1 MNPPISPL
9 PPHENGTAPYP
20 AEEEI
25 GLLDLLIVLAKHK
38 WLIIGLPLI
47 VGICAVIITFF
58 LTPIYTATAK
68 ILPPQQ
74 SAQSSAAAM
83 LSQMGGMG
91 GMAGAA
97 MGVKNPNEMYVAMLK
112 SRTLAD
118 NLIQRF
124 GLMEAYKTTTM
135 FDARKALLKA
145 SKIAAGRTDGVITIE
160 VDDRDPKRAAELANA
175 YIEELHKLSQTLAVT
190 EAAQRRLFLE
200 KQLKQSKDNLADAE
214 VAMKK
219 LQETTGL
226 IKLDD
231 QGSVIIAALAQLK
244 GQATAKEVEL
254 GAMRLFATDSN
265 PDLLRTQRELS
276 TLRDQLVKLERTGS
290 TNEFGIMMTSGK
302 LPEAGL
308 EYVRKFREVKYHE
321 TIFELLARQYEI
333 AKVDE
338 SKDAPLVQVLDKA
351 LPPERKSK
359 PSRRNIVML
368 STFAAFFLAAL
379 GAFAL
384 EAFNKTLRDPAQVE
398 RMAALRENLTLTKS

>member
-25 GLLDLLIVLAKHK
+25 SLLDLLIVLAKHK

-47 VGICAVIITFF
+47 VGICAVIITSF

-74 SAQSSAAAM
+74 GAQSSAAAM

-135 FDARKALLKA
+135 FDARNALLGA
-145 SKIAAGRTDGVITIE
+145 SKITAGRTDGVITIE

>member
-1 MNPPISPL
+1 MSQYTPQSSHHEDVSAPHPP
-9 PPHENGTAPYP
+9 
-20 AEEEI
+20 EEEI
-25 GLLDLLIVLAKHK
+25 NLLDLLLVLAKYK
-38 WLIIGLPLI
+38 RLIIGLPL
-47 VGICAVIITFF
+47 VAGICAVIVSLF
-58 LTPIYTATAK
+58 LPPIYTATAK

-74 SAQSSAAAM
+74 TQSSAAAI
-83 LSQMGGMG
+83 LGQMGGLAA
-91 GMAGAA
+91 MAGASA
-97 MGVKNPNEMYVAMLK
+97 GIKNPSDMHVAILK
-112 SRTLAD
+112 SRTMAD

-124 GLMEAYKTTTM
+124 DLRESYKTTTM
-135 FDARKALLKA
+135 VDARKVLLKA
-145 SKIAAGRTDGVITIE
+145 SKIAAGRTDGVITID
-160 VDDRDPKRAAELANA
+160 VDDHDPKRAAELANA

-190 EAAQRRLFLE
+190 EASQRRLFLE
-200 KQLKQSKDNLADAE
+200 KQLKQAKDSLADAE

-231 QGSVIIAALAQLK
+231 QGRAILEAMAQLK
-244 GQATAKEVEL
+244 AQATAKEVEL
-254 GAMRLFATDSN
+254 GSIRLFATETN
-265 PDLLRTQRELS
+265 PDFLRAQRELS
-276 TLRDQLVKLERTGS
+276 TLREQLAKLEKAGS

-359 PSRRNIVML
+359 PSRRNIVLVSTL
-368 STFAAFFLAAL
+368 SAFFLAAI
-379 GAFAL
+379 GAV
-384 EAFNKTLRDPAQVE
+384 AFESLNKMSRDPTQAE
-398 RMAALRENLTLTKS
+398 RMTLLRESFTKR